1 MSFSVRS
8 TSVKRTVLTARGV
21 VAGLFGKENIK
32 GIYLWYLLFF
42 IIYFFILFIHMAQ
55 FPPLTWYWLI
65 LTKILPKPILKN
77 EINIAFGK
85 LIIRKSK
92 VFIKDLN
99 NFDMEIYNIN

>member
-1 MSFSVRS
+1 MIFIV
-8 TSVKRTVLTARGV
+8 
-21 VAGLFGKENIK
+21 FYN
-32 GIYLWYLLFF
+32 LFF
-42 IIYFFILFIHMAQ
+42 YFIYTYGSISTFD
-55 FPPLTWYWLI
+55 LI
-65 LTKILPKPILKN
+65 LTDIDKSTKIVPKPILKT

>member
-1 MSFSVRS
+1 MIFIV
-8 TSVKRTVLTARGV
+8 
-21 VAGLFGKENIK
+21 FYN
-32 GIYLWYLLFF
+32 LFF
-42 IIYFFILFIHMAQ
+42 YFIYTYGSISTFD
-55 FPPLTWYWLI
+55 LI
-65 LTKILPKPILKN
+65 LTDIDKSTKILPKPILKN